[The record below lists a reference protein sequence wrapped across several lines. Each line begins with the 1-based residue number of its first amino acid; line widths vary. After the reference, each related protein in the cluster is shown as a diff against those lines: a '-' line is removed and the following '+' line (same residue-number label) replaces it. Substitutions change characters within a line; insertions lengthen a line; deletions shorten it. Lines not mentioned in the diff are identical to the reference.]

1 MAMSNQAVNLT
12 VTLPEHVLT
21 GIDGWA
27 AVELQATPEEILEAM
42 AEELR
47 TSEEPRADV
56 ARMMTG

>member
-21 GIDGWA
+21 VIDGWA
-27 AVELQATPEEILEAM
+27 AVELQATPEEVLEAI
-42 AEELR
+42 AEELC